1 MSKLTNIR
9 PYIEKLCNI
18 MASVLEMDVIVAD
31 TDLCILG
38 DWEHGGCVS
47 EETES
52 LRDDSVVARAMRE
65 SRVIVYNNAKEENE
79 GCRHCPK
86 RKNCNSET
94 IIAYPLAM
102 DGTVVGGIGI
112 YSKEKYQK
120 DKLAAQKTTLTQFIE
135 EMGEL
140 LIRQLEE
147 KEQSLELLAA
157 NEKMNRVI
165 EILDFALASVD
176 ENNRV
181 VYYNQKFAQLLP
193 HKKQLIG
200 EPISR
205 WCKDFT
211 AGDTTERR
219 TNVLL
224 RSGHKPVEYEVTF
237 SPTVINGK
245 YSGALLSFKDASEVL
260 AKASQLLY
268 PTKHR
273 KFDEI
278 IGSSDKIRR
287 AKQEAASFAHSRSN
301 ILITGESGTGKEVFA
316 TAIHNAS
323 RCADGP
329 FIAVNCAAIP
339 DNLLESELFGYEEGA
354 FTGAAK
360 GGRAGKFEIANKGT
374 LFLDEIGELPIHLQP
389 KLLRALQEKKI
400 QRVGSNRSI
409 SIDIRIIAATNKN
422 LTKMMETG
430 EFRSDLYYRLSVI
443 PIQIPALRER
453 REDIPVLSAYFLQM
467 YSSMLEKSGIVDFD
481 SETMEILRAYDWPG
495 NVRELQNTIEYAV
508 NKCSDRYIHVCDI
521 PERFQK
527 QERPVTP
534 PTPLKDLEK
543 AAIYNAVA
551 YYGNTPEG
559 KEKAADAIGIS
570 RATMY
575 RKIKE
580 YQLLWP
586 QSPSAI

>member
-1 MSKLTNIR
+1 MSKLASIR
-9 PYIEKLCNI
+9 PYVEKLCNI
-18 MASVLEMDVIVAD
+18 MASVLETDVIIAD
-31 TDLCILG
+31 ADLCILG
-38 DWEHGGCVS
+38 DWEHKGYVS
-47 EETES
+47 DETES
-52 LRDDSVVARAMRE
+52 LQDSSVVARAMRE
-65 SRVIVYNNAKEENE
+65 ARVIAYNNAKVENE
-79 GCRHCPK
+79 GCRNCPK
-86 RKNCNSET
+86 RGNCNSET
-94 IIAYPLAM
+94 IIAYPLTAN
-102 DGTVVGGIGI
+102 GEVVGGIGI
-112 YSKEKYQK
+112 YSKKKYQK
-120 DKLAAQKTTLTQFIE
+120 DKMIAQQTTLTEFIE

-140 LIRQLEE
+140 LLRQLEE
-147 KEQSLELLAA
+147 KEQNLKLLAA
-157 NEKMNRVI
+157 NEEMNRVI

-176 ENNRV
+176 ENNRI
-181 VYYNQKFAQLLP
+181 VYYNKKFEELMP
-193 HKKQLIG
+193 HKKSLIG
-200 EPISR
+200 QPITR
-205 WCKDFT
+205 WCK
-211 AGDTTERR
+211 GLSLHDTSEHRA
-219 TNVLL
+219 NVLIQ
-224 RSGHKPVEYEVTF
+224 RGQKPVEYEVTF
-237 SPTVINGK
+237 APTVINGK
-245 YSGALLSFKDASEVL
+245 YTGALLSFKDASEVL

-268 PTKHR
+268 PTKNR

-278 IGSSDKIRR
+278 IGVSDKIQRV
-287 AKQEAASFAHSRSN
+287 KQEAASFADSRSN

-323 RCADGP
+323 HCADGP

-374 LFLDEIGELPIHLQP
+374 LFLDEIGEMPIHLQP

-467 YSSMLEKSGIVDFD
+467 YSNMLEKKGIVDFD

-508 NKCSDRYIHVCDI
+508 NKCTGTYIHSCDI
-521 PERFQK
+521 PERFQRLDCPA
-527 QERPVTP
+527 EP
-534 PTPLKDLEK
+534 PIPLKELEK
-543 AAIYNAVA
+543 AAIYNAIA

-580 YQLLWP
+580 YQLLEP
-586 QSPSAI
+586 ESSTLP

>member
-1 MSKLTNIR
+1 MSKLASIR
-9 PYIEKLCNI
+9 PYVEKLCNI
-18 MASVLEMDVIVAD
+18 MASVLETDVIIAD
-31 TDLCILG
+31 ADLCILG
-38 DWEHGGCVS
+38 DWEHRGYVS
-47 EETES
+47 DETES
-52 LRDDSVVARAMRE
+52 LQDSSVVARAMRE
-65 SRVIVYNNAKEENE
+65 ARVIAYNNAKVENE
-79 GCRHCPK
+79 GCRNCPK
-86 RKNCNSET
+86 RGNCNSET
-94 IIAYPLAM
+94 IIAYPLTAN
-102 DGTVVGGIGI
+102 GEVVGGIGI
-112 YSKEKYQK
+112 YSKKKYQK
-120 DKLAAQKTTLTQFIE
+120 DKMIAQQTTLTEFIE

-140 LIRQLEE
+140 LLRQLEE
-147 KEQSLELLAA
+147 KEQNLKLLAA
-157 NEKMNRVI
+157 NEEMNRVI

-176 ENNRV
+176 ENNRI
-181 VYYNQKFAQLLP
+181 VYYNKKFEELMP
-193 HKKQLIG
+193 HKKSLIG
-200 EPISR
+200 QPITR
-205 WCKDFT
+205 WCK
-211 AGDTTERR
+211 GLSLHDTSEHRA
-219 TNVLL
+219 NVLIQ
-224 RSGHKPVEYEVTF
+224 RGQKPVEYEVTF
-237 SPTVINGK
+237 APTVINGK
-245 YSGALLSFKDASEVL
+245 YTGALLSFKDASEVL

-268 PTKHR
+268 PTKNR

-278 IGSSDKIRR
+278 IGVSDKIQRV
-287 AKQEAASFAHSRSN
+287 KQEAASFADSRSN

-323 RCADGP
+323 HCANGP

-374 LFLDEIGELPIHLQP
+374 LFLDEIGEMPIHLQP

-443 PIQIPALRER
+443 PIQVPALRER

-467 YSSMLEKSGIVDFD
+467 YSNMLEKKGIVDFD
-481 SETMEILRAYDWPG
+481 SETMEILQAYDWPG

-508 NKCSDRYIHVCDI
+508 NKCTGTYIHSCDI
-521 PERFQK
+521 PERFQRLDCPA
-527 QERPVTP
+527 EP
-534 PTPLKDLEK
+534 PIPLKELEK
-543 AAIYNAVA
+543 AAIYNAIA

-580 YQLLWP
+580 YQLLGP
-586 QSPSAI
+586 ESSTLP